1 MSRLKLTTG
10 FISVIRPIV
19 SLFRCHQNSA
29 VCTSSKMPAK
39 EIVFHCEYAPSGR
52 ARCRVC
58 SSSIPKGQLRLAT
71 SQPFAEPSL
80 GDTEDV
86 QVSKQRTIAA
96 EAPRWCHANCFRKF
110 KTSNQWW
117 RTHVD
122 DAELFVGWRELS
134 KTDQRELRQFVEAVR
149 NNKMPKPFSHSDP
162 EAPTDDTF
170 LGAERA
176 DESAKYL
183 ASQAFEKKKKTLRQ
197 SKRNEKEETDNEELP
212 SKKKPREEAQGEHPA
227 KASGKRPTGTHQGVE
242 ETLKAAYGKK
252 TKGQSTRVFSPGEA
266 VGSPKKRPSQKAKT
280 EVGGG
285 EGPLSPEQRHAIA
298 VAAESASKA
307 TMSRLKE
314 ILRHNNQRMSGTKE
328 ELVQRVAEGEVMG
341 AVPKCPECNEGFLRF
356 DHNSGVYSCPGFM
369 DSEGDYHRCTFKSK
383 DVVRLPWKKY

>member
-10 FISVIRPIV
+10 FISLIRPIV

-29 VCTSSKMPAK
+29 VCSYSKMASK

-71 SQPFAEPSL
+71 SQPFAEPAL

-110 KTSNQWW
+110 KTSHQWW

-122 DAELFVGWRELS
+122 DAELFVGWKELS
-134 KTDQRELRQFVEAVR
+134 KTDQRELRQFVDAVR

-162 EAPTDDTF
+162 EAPTDDTL

-176 DESAKYL
+176 EESAKYL
-183 ASQAFEKKKKTLRQ
+183 ASQAFEKRRKTLRP
-197 SKRNEKEETDNEELP
+197 SKRNAKEETDNEELP

-227 KASGKRPTGTHQGVE
+227 KASGKRPTGKHQGVE
-242 ETLKAAYGKK
+242 ETRKAAYGTK
-252 TKGQSTRVFSPGEA
+252 TKGESTRVFSPGEA
-266 VGSPKKRPSQKAKT
+266 VGTPKKRPSQKAKM

-285 EGPLSPEQRHAIA
+285 EGPLSPEQRHAVA
-298 VAAESASKA
+298 VAAEAASKA
-307 TMSRLKE
+307 TMPKLKE
-314 ILRHNNQRMSGTKE
+314 ILRHNNQKISGTKE

-341 AVPKCPECNEGFLRF
+341 AIPKCPECNEGFLRF